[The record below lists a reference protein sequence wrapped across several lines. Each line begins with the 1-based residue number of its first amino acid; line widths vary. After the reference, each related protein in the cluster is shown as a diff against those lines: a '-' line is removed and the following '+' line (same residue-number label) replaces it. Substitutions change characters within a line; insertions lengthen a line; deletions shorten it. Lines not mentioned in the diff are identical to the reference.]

1 MSFDQI
7 AILALIG
14 AILILFIWGRW
25 RYDLIAFT
33 ALLVAVVIGLVEPM
47 EAFIGFGHPAVVTVA
62 AVLIISRA
70 LSALFDVEDA
80 IEGAYTLEVSSPGL
94 DRPLTRAGDYERFAG
109 YEARVELH
117 DPLAGRRRFRGR
129 ILGLFGD
136 VVRIDMEG
144 QIFDL
149 PFEEIQRAKLIMND
163 ELLAL
168 AEAGRAQH

>member
-1 MSFDQI
+1 MDPANRVANLITAPLRDMGFELVRAQI
-7 AILALIG
+7 SG
-14 AILILFIWGRW
+14 AQRPTLQIMAEHI
-25 RYDLIAFT
+25 DHANMT
-33 ALLVAVVIGLVEPM
+33 VEDC
-47 EAFIGFGHPAVVTVA
+47 A
-62 AVLIISRA
+62 AISRA
-70 LSALFDVEDA
+70 LSALFDVEDVLD
-80 IEGAYTLEVSSPGL
+80 GAYTLEVSSPGL

>member
-1 MSFDQI
+1 MDPANRVANLITAPLRDMGFELVRAQI
-7 AILALIG
+7 SG
-14 AILILFIWGRW
+14 AQRPTLQIMAEHI
-25 RYDLIAFT
+25 DHANMT
-33 ALLVAVVIGLVEPM
+33 VEDC
-47 EAFIGFGHPAVVTVA
+47 A
-62 AVLIISRA
+62 IISRA

-94 DRPLTRAGDYERFAG
+94 DRPLTRAGEYERFAG
-109 YEARVELH
+109 YEARVELP

>member
-1 MSFDQI
+1 MDPANRVANLITAPLRDMGFELVRAQI
-7 AILALIG
+7 SG
-14 AILILFIWGRW
+14 AQRPTLQIMAEHI
-25 RYDLIAFT
+25 DHANMT
-33 ALLVAVVIGLVEPM
+33 VEDC
-47 EAFIGFGHPAVVTVA
+47 A
-62 AVLIISRA
+62 IISRA